1 MSSEYKNNH
10 YVPQWYQKLFIP
22 NDCEVK
28 SLFYLSLKPS
38 YLIDKRG
45 VSHRL
50 PDMHHWGPKKCFC
63 EDDLYVMMF
72 GTERKTKLESQFFG
86 MIDSWGRKAVEYF
99 SNFNHQSADDVEY
112 RNLLAYMGAQ
122 KLRTPKGLNWIS
134 KQVRTESKLRILNE
148 MVKIRMLYGA
158 IWTESIWQIADASD
172 SPTKFIISDHPVT
185 VYNRSCGPKNQ
196 KWCRGSSDPDI
207 ALNGTHTIFPLSL
220 DKVLILTNLS
230 WVRNPYQSALR
241 LRPNPRPFRPSI
253 GKFQDIQIERKLTEK
268 EVREINFV
276 IKSRAYQYVAAAK
289 EEWLFPEEH
298 VSKSDWNRF
307 GDGYL
312 FMPDPRALNYGGQVI
327 IGHADGTADAFDE
340 YGRRPWEEG
349 YTDSP
354 TGADYD
360 NKLFRF
366 QGEFARLYGPKRRGR
381 SFNFMQLDNEID
393 DEESHG
399 SHLAQE

>member
-122 KLRTPKGLNWIS
+122 KLRTPKG
-134 KQVRTESKLRILNE
+134 
-148 MVKIRMLYGA
+148 
-158 IWTESIWQIADASD
+158 
-172 SPTKFIISDHPVT
+172 
-185 VYNRSCGPKNQ
+185 
-196 KWCRGSSDPDI
+196 
-207 ALNGTHTIFPLSL
+207 
-220 DKVLILTNLS
+220 
-230 WVRNPYQSALR
+230 
-241 LRPNPRPFRPSI
+241 
-253 GKFQDIQIERKLTEK
+253 
-268 EVREINFV
+268 
-276 IKSRAYQYVAAAK
+276 
-289 EEWLFPEEH
+289 
-298 VSKSDWNRF
+298 
-307 GDGYL
+307 
-312 FMPDPRALNYGGQVI
+312 
-327 IGHADGTADAFDE
+327 
-340 YGRRPWEEG
+340 
-349 YTDSP
+349 
-354 TGADYD
+354 
-360 NKLFRF
+360 
-366 QGEFARLYGPKRRGR
+366 
-381 SFNFMQLDNEID
+381 
-393 DEESHG
+393 
-399 SHLAQE
+399 